1 MQLTADVCTGMLHY
15 HHKPRACLGLIISFQ
30 IPDDKTESLDFDFL
44 CATVDSNHLESP
56 VHYSSSTL
64 TIDYVQ
70 NANRTHTLKCMEQS
84 SKLTREGCCAP
95 PRRRGHNDEVGAMA
109 WHTHDTCSGSG
120 LGTRLVA
127 NMPYGPLVPCNF
139 IMNSKLAYSIETYIV
154 IYPLFYYSRP
164 KWSGMMRLVWVF
176 GEGCGVTHTQC
187 ATHACHTYRYIH
199 QPHTSTHT
207 RTFISHHRSQAF
219 LLLVGWSSPL
229 AAAFRFHGTDS
240 FFFPQAF
247 CRCLAVLHA
256 RVRFP
261 SIPARYHHTLPT

>member
-1 MQLTADVCTGMLHY
+1 MLCPTPKARTQRRSWRYGMAYPRHLFGERTG
-15 HHKPRACLGLIISFQ
+15 HKAGRQHA
-30 IPDDKTESLDFDFL
+30 
-44 CATVDSNHLESP
+44 V
-56 VHYSSSTL
+56 
-64 TIDYVQ
+64 
-70 NANRTHTLKCMEQS
+70 
-84 SKLTREGCCAP
+84 
-95 PRRRGHNDEVGAMA
+95 
-109 WHTHDTCSGSG
+109 
-120 LGTRLVA
+120 
-127 NMPYGPLVPCNF
+127 GPLVPCNF
-139 IMNSKLAYSIETYIV
+139 IMNSNLAYSIETYIV